1 VNKCD
6 SCGRQFKNPQALG
19 GHVKNKHSGEG
30 SAAAAVPAETNTK
43 TDSPVKPE
51 AVPVAA
57 TPASAVPAKTKT
69 NTDSPVM
76 QEKVPIAATP
86 EEGSEAEQIRRY
98 HKLGYS
104 FEQLKAQFGFKD
116 STIRQELEK
125 AIQPEEPAKKYDS
138 NDDGLPVIRKMG
150 GGMETITPEAVLRR
164 YMDGGE
170 SDKYELRGMMKLRA
184 AMLMVMDLVNIQKS
198 AAEADARRI
207 EPMLKL
213 MQETREEQDAAAARA
228 KSSSEEIAARAAEAT
243 AGQLYAAITQNNSQ
257 VNTNLERIKQMV
269 GGQSEDPFSKVV
281 SMMQSMQ
288 QMSQMFGMPMPGM
301 PGNLMNPNDGQGFSE
316 PLPIERHSINE
327 LEGK

>member
-1 VNKCD
+1 VKKCD
-6 SCGRQFKNPQALG
+6 YCGRQFKSPQALG
-19 GHVKNKHSGEG
+19 GHIKNVHAGEG
-30 SAAAAVPAETNTK
+30 K
-43 TDSPVKPE
+43 TG
-51 AVPVAA
+51 A
-57 TPASAVPAKTKT
+57 
-69 NTDSPVM
+69 NTDPDEEAESLLDPD
-76 QEKVPIAATP
+76 ETTIGGTP
-86 EEGSEAEQIRRY
+86 EEEAEAEQIRRY
-98 HKLGYS
+98 IKQGYS
-104 FEQLKAQFGFKD
+104 YGQLKGQFGFKD
-116 STIRQELEK
+116 STIRQVLEK
-125 AIQPEEPAKKYDS
+125 VIQPEEPVKKYDS

-150 GGMETITPEAVLRR
+150 GGIETITPEAVLRR

-228 KSSSEEIAARAAEAT
+228 KSSSEEIAGRAAEAT
-243 AGQLYAAITQNNSQ
+243 AGQIYEAITQNNSQ
-257 VNTNLERIKQMV
+257 VNTNLERIKQIV
-269 GGQSEDPFSKVV
+269 GGQSGDPFSQVV

-301 PGNLMNPNDGQGFSE
+301 PGNLNNPAGGQGSAE
-316 PLPIERHSINE
+316 PPPIERYSINE

>member
-1 VNKCD
+1 MNKCD
-6 SCGRQFKNPQALG
+6 YCGRQFKSPQALG
-19 GHVKNKHSGEG
+19 GHVKNVHAGEG
-30 SAAAAVPAETNTK
+30 SAGDNPEGNEEAGSLIEPEETL
-43 TDSPVKPE
+43 VE
-51 AVPVAA
+51 G
-57 TPASAVPAKTKT
+57 
-69 NTDSPVM
+69 
-76 QEKVPIAATP
+76 TP
-86 EEGSEAEQIRRY
+86 EEEAEAVQIRRY
-98 HKLGYS
+98 IKQGYS
-104 FEQLKAQFGFKD
+104 YGQLKTQFGFKD

-125 AIQPEEPAKKYDS
+125 VVQPEEPVKKYDS

-170 SDKYELRGMMKLRA
+170 NDKYELRGMMKLRA

-228 KSSSEEIAARAAEAT
+228 KASSEDIAARAAEAT
-243 AGQLYAAITQNNSQ
+243 AGQLYEAITQNNSQ
-257 VNTNLERIKQMV
+257 VNTNLERIKQIV

-301 PGNLMNPNDGQGFSE
+301 PGMPGNLNNPAGGQNTME
-316 PLPIERHSINE
+316 PPPIERHSINE

>member
-1 VNKCD
+1 VNTVNKCD
-6 SCGRQFKNPQALG
+6 YCGRQFKSPQALG
-19 GHVKNKHSGEG
+19 GHVKNAHSSDG
-30 SAAAAVPAETNTK
+30 SASDDPGIDEQ
-43 TDSPVKPE
+43 TDSAVMPE
-51 AVPVAA
+51 GI
-57 TPASAVPAKTKT
+57 
-69 NTDSPVM
+69 
-76 QEKVPIAATP
+76 PIAATP
-86 EEGSEAEQIRRY
+86 EEEAESEQIRRY
-98 HKLGYS
+98 IKQGYS
-104 FEQLKAQFGFKD
+104 YGQMKAQFGFKD

-125 AIQPEEPAKKYDS
+125 VIPPEEPVKKYDS

-228 KSSSEEIAARAAEAT
+228 KSSSEEIAGRAAEAT

-257 VNTNLERIKQMV
+257 VNTNLDQANGRRTVRGSFQQ
-269 GGQSEDPFSKVV
+269 GGQHDAVHAADV
-281 SMMQSMQ
+281 TDVRNAHA
-288 QMSQMFGMPMPGM
+288 G
-301 PGNLMNPNDGQGFSE
+301 DAGQHGE
-316 PLPIERHSINE
+316 P
-327 LEGK
+327 K